1 MKQKCWDHISYT
13 KQYAMAAFVTDIHAG
28 FSVQYACGYVMLVGN
43 NSFLFVMLAYDSDV
57 YITK

>member
-1 MKQKCWDHISYT
+1 
-13 KQYAMAAFVTDIHAG
+13 MAAFVTDIHAG